1 MKRIILIVYLLP
13 VFIFAQEGSN
23 ELVNPKDL
31 IPDIMIDMRYSTPDH
46 KFLSIPDVGD
56 IALPKFYTANECLM
70 VLELAE
76 ALKLAQDSLRNI
88 RTHNEKDFPAG
99 IGIKIWDGYRPRA
112 VQYLFW
118 EIFPNPVYIA
128 DPSSGSMHNRGGA
141 VDLTLV
147 DLATGEELEMPTKFD
162 DFSTRASHSY
172 NDLPQ
177 EVINNRELLKS
188 VMTEIAGLRIYSAE
202 WWHYNLS
209 EAGSYPL
216 QDFQMK

>member
-1 MKRIILIVYLLP
+1 MKKLILITVILP
-13 VFIFAQEGSN
+13 VVLLGQDGSN

-31 IPDIMIDMRYSTPDH
+31 IPDIVIDLRYSTPNH

-56 IALPKFYTANECLM
+56 ISLPKFYTANECLM
-70 VLELAE
+70 VLKMAD

-88 RTHNEKDFPAG
+88 RMYNGKEYPAG

-118 EIFPNPVYIA
+118 EIFPNGVYIA

-147 DLATGEELEMPTKFD
+147 DLSTGEELAMPTKFD
-162 DFSTRASHSY
+162 DFSDRASHSY
-172 NDLPQ
+172 TELPA
-177 EVINNRELLKS
+177 EVIANRELLKT
-188 VMTEIAGLRIYSAE
+188 VMTEVAGLRIYGAE
-202 WWHYNLS
+202 WWHYNLA